1 MIARPLS
8 YVTLGVAVPAI
19 AMLALAAL
27 AGVYRGSDAAL
38 ALIAV
43 GLIGAAIMLARNL
56 RTLIAWARQPI
67 GTPVPQGEGL
77 WGNIYADI
85 GNRFQRECEV
95 KERLSAELGRFQQA
109 ALAMPDG
116 VIYLADDD
124 VIEWMNPMAEQHFD
138 LDRRKDLRTPLSN
151 LIRQPEFVTY
161 LAGRNYAEPL
171 VMRSLR
177 RRDRTLQVQIIA
189 FAGNRRMVLSR
200 DVSQLERLETMRRDF
215 VANVSHELRTPLTV
229 VHGYLDMLEPS
240 EHPDW
245 APMLAEM
252 QKQSQ
257 RMTQLVEDLLT
268 LSRLEAQE
276 SLPDENVAM
285 APMLATLRREAEA
298 LSQRRHTIV
307 VQDEA
312 GVDLAGSNKELHSA
326 FSNLVSNAVRYTPVG
341 GTITVRFARE
351 GDGAVLSVRDTGYG
365 IPSSHLPRITERFYR
380 VSTSRSRESGGTGLG
395 LSIVKHVLNLHQARL
410 DIESEVGQGSTFS
423 VHFGPERVE
432 PRLDASLPVLT
443 DQTA

>member
-200 DVSQLERLETMRRDF
+200 DVSQLERLENMRRDF

-229 VHGYLDMLEPS
+229 VGGFLETLIDGMDDFSREDVIHYLKLAS
-240 EHPDW
+240 EQSSR
-245 APMLAEM
+245 M
-252 QKQSQ
+252 Q
-257 RMTQLVEDLLT
+257 RLIEELLT
-268 LSRLEAQE
+268 LSALETGAPAQIDEEIDAVQLVKEVAHETDLLSAGRHELRLVLEGGG
-276 SLPDENVAM
+276 
-285 APMLATLRREAEA
+285 A
-298 LSQRRHTIV
+298 L
-307 VQDEA
+307 
-312 GVDLAGSNKELHSA
+312 LGSRKELHSA
-326 FSNLVSNAVRYTPVG
+326 FSNLASNAVRYTPAG
-341 GTITVRFARE
+341 GHIEIGWRTSEE
-351 GDGAVLSVRDTGYG
+351 GGGGEFWVRDDG
-365 IPSSHLPRITERFYR
+365 IGIDPVHIPRLTERFYR
-380 VSTSRSRESGGTGLG
+380 VDRGRSRETGGTGLG
-395 LSIVKHVLNLHQARL
+395 LAIVKHILTRHQGELTVTSELGKGSRFAMRFPTAR
-410 DIESEVGQGSTFS
+410 V
-423 VHFGPERVE
+423 R
-432 PRLDASLPVLT
+432 T
-443 DQTA
+443 D

>member
-215 VANVSHELRTPLTV
+215 VSNVSHELRTPLTV
-229 VHGYLDMLEPS
+229 VGGFLETLIDGIDDFTRDEVVQYLGLAS
-240 EHPDW
+240 EQSSR
-245 APMLAEM
+245 M
-252 QKQSQ
+252 Q
-257 RMTQLVEDLLT
+257 RLIEELLT
-268 LSRLEAQE
+268 LSALETGAPAPAEERVDVQALVRDVVRDCELLSAGRHEVRLVLEGGGE
-276 SLPDENVAM
+276 L
-285 APMLATLRREAEA
+285 L
-298 LSQRRHTIV
+298 
-307 VQDEA
+307 
-312 GVDLAGSNKELHSA
+312 GSHKELRSA
-326 FSNLVSNAVRYTPVG
+326 FSNLASNAVRYTPAG
-341 GTITVRFARE
+341 GHIEIGWRAGGGGGEFWVAD
-351 GDGAVLSVRDTGYG
+351 DGIGIDAVH
-365 IPSSHLPRITERFYR
+365 IPRLTERFYR
-380 VSTSRSRESGGTGLG
+380 VDRGRSRETGGTGLG
-395 LSIVKHVLNLHQARL
+395 LAIVKHVTTRHHGELV
-410 DIESEVGQGSTFS
+410 IESEPGRGSRFTLRF
-423 VHFGPERVE
+423 PPARVR
-432 PRLDASLPVLT
+432 PG
-443 DQTA
+443 

>member
-138 LDRRKDLRTPLSN
+138 LDRRKDLRMALPGLV
-151 LIRQPEFVTY
+151 RQPEFVGY
-161 LAGRNYAEPL
+161 LAAREYAEPL

-177 RRDRTLQVQIIA
+177 RRDRSLQVQVIG

-215 VANVSHELRTPLTV
+215 VSNVSHELRTPLTV
-229 VHGYLDMLEPS
+229 VGGFLETLIDGVDDYGRDQVLEYLNLAS
-240 EHPDW
+240 EQSSR
-245 APMLAEM
+245 M
-252 QKQSQ
+252 Q
-257 RMTQLVEDLLT
+257 RLIEELLT
-268 LSRLEAQE
+268 LSALETGAPAPVEERVDAQ
-276 SLPDENVAM
+276 
-285 APMLATLRREAEA
+285 MLVRDVVRDCEL
-298 LSQRRHTIV
+298 LSAGRHEVSV
-307 VQDEA
+307 VLE
-312 GVDLAGSNKELHSA
+312 GGGELLGSHKELRSA
-326 FSNLVSNAVRYTPVG
+326 FSNLASNAVRYTPAG
-341 GTITVRFARE
+341 GHIEIGWRAMAGGGEFWVAD
-351 GDGAVLSVRDTGYG
+351 DGIG
-365 IPSSHLPRITERFYR
+365 IDPVHIPRLTERFYR
-380 VSTSRSRESGGTGLG
+380 VDRGRSRETGGTGLG
-395 LSIVKHVLNLHQARL
+395 LAIVKHVTTRHQGEL
-410 DIESEVGQGSTFS
+410 VIESEPGRGSRFVLRFPPS
-423 VHFGPERVE
+423 
-432 PRLDASLPVLT
+432 RLTPG
-443 DQTA
+443 